1 MARMHW
7 FAALSAISFS
17 ATSICAETLSD
28 HIKRARSSIAGAP
41 QCLGCK
47 CVHGKPDCEMPG
59 SICECYNGVVYYR
72 NSIFCPI
79 NVTHCA
85 PEKRGPSPP
94 PHPSCL
100 QCGCW
105 EENCIHENCRCDN
118 GIMYL
123 IDSPGV
129 CAMNEKECQAD
140 GLETDQ
146 PKFHCLPCKCKGKD
160 CDIGKCKCA
169 LRKLYILD
177 FDILRCARSR
187 SECFS
192 M

>member
-1 MARMHW
+1 
-7 FAALSAISFS
+7 
-17 ATSICAETLSD
+17 
-28 HIKRARSSIAGAP
+28 
-41 QCLGCK
+41 
-47 CVHGKPDCEMPG
+47 MPG

-129 CAMNEKECQAD
+129 CAMNEEECQKD
-140 GLETDQ
+140 GFETDQ
-146 PKFHCLPCKCKGKD
+146 PKFHCLPCKVLLPVKEESNAFAKAYGELLNGSFWRED
-160 CDIGKCKCA
+160 
-169 LRKLYILD
+169 
-177 FDILRCARSR
+177 
-187 SECFS
+187 
-192 M
+192 